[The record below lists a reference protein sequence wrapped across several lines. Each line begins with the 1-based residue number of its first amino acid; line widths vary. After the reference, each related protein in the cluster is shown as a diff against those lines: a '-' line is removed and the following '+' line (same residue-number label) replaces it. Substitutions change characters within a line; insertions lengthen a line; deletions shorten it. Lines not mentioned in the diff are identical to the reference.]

1 MNLPANRTSRPK
13 ITARANLTLFHFLFK
28 TVFRVRQLF
37 YYIPNQSGLQAESPV
52 FAHQTDRL
60 TIVWNIP
67 HPERRDNDP
76 LELQSLLIL
85 FGISAAASMD
95 SFSAVLAYSAAGIH
109 IPPRSVWTLGLVS
122 GGLLGLSVLAGSRL
136 GALGAVAQIAGAVL
150 LILLG
155 AGKLAGSWL
164 RSLAARLAEQGPYT
178 FSAWD
183 RRFMLSVYADP
194 TRADAD
200 RSGDLTVREAALL
213 AAVLSV
219 DGIATGLGAGPGL
232 ELAWAAVPVAV
243 LCSLL
248 AVVAGQCS
256 GHLLRQKASVI
267 PDSLGA
273 ALLVLMGLIRLAGQ
287 AT

>member
-1 MNLPANRTSRPK
+1 M
-13 ITARANLTLFHFLFK
+13 
-28 TVFRVRQLF
+28 
-37 YYIPNQSGLQAESPV
+37 
-52 FAHQTDRL
+52 
-60 TIVWNIP
+60 
-67 HPERRDNDP
+67 
-76 LELQSLLIL
+76 ELQSLLIL

-183 RRFMLSVYADP
+183 LRFMLSVYADP

-248 AVVAGQCS
+248 AVVAGPVLRASAAAEGLRNTRFPRGGAS
-256 GHLLRQKASVI
+256 GAHGADPAGRSGNIIGGFCVFLSQSSGSCPKSYRNNCKLLLNECGWAFSVKPHHQAKI
-267 PDSLGA
+267 PGSSKRKTGDFYIYEQ
-273 ALLVLMGLIRLAGQ
+273 LV
-287 AT
+287 T

>member
-1 MNLPANRTSRPK
+1 M
-13 ITARANLTLFHFLFK
+13 
-28 TVFRVRQLF
+28 
-37 YYIPNQSGLQAESPV
+37 
-52 FAHQTDRL
+52 
-60 TIVWNIP
+60 
-67 HPERRDNDP
+67 
-76 LELQSLLIL
+76 ELQSLLIL

-122 GGLLGLSVLAGSRL
+122 GGLLGLSVLAGS
-136 GALGAVAQIAGAVL
+136 
-150 LILLG
+150 
-155 AGKLAGSWL
+155 WL

-183 RRFMLSVYADP
+183 LRFMLSVYADP

-256 GHLLRQKASVI
+256 GHLLRQKASVT

>member
-1 MNLPANRTSRPK
+1 M
-13 ITARANLTLFHFLFK
+13 
-28 TVFRVRQLF
+28 
-37 YYIPNQSGLQAESPV
+37 
-52 FAHQTDRL
+52 
-60 TIVWNIP
+60 
-67 HPERRDNDP
+67 
-76 LELQSLLIL
+76 ELQSLLIL

-164 RSLAARLAEQGPYT
+164 REPLAARLAEQGPYT

-183 RRFMLSVYADP
+183 LRFMLSVYADP

-200 RSGDLTVREAALL
+200 RLLGDLTVREAALL

-256 GHLLRQKASVI
+256 GHLLRAEGLRNTRFPRGGASGAHGADPAGRSGNIIGGFCVFLSQSSGSCPKSYRNNCKLLLNECGWAFSEKPHHQAKI
-267 PDSLGA
+267 PGSSKRKTGDFYIYEQ
-273 ALLVLMGLIRLAGQ
+273 LV
-287 AT
+287 T

>member
-1 MNLPANRTSRPK
+1 M
-13 ITARANLTLFHFLFK
+13 
-28 TVFRVRQLF
+28 
-37 YYIPNQSGLQAESPV
+37 
-52 FAHQTDRL
+52 
-60 TIVWNIP
+60 
-67 HPERRDNDP
+67 
-76 LELQSLLIL
+76 ELQSLLIL

-109 IPPRSVWTLGLVS
+109 IPPRSVCTLGLVS

-183 RRFMLSVYADP
+183 LRFMLSVYADP

-219 DGIATGLGAGPGL
+219 DGIGHRSGGGSGSGTGLGCCAGGSAVQSAGGGGRTVLRASAAAEGLRNPRFPRGGASGAHGADPAGRSGNITGGFCVFLSQSSGSCPKSYRNNCKLLLNECGWAFSAKPHHQAKIPGSSKRKTGDFYIY
-232 ELAWAAVPVAV
+232 E
-243 LCSLL
+243 
-248 AVVAGQCS
+248 
-256 GHLLRQKASVI
+256 
-267 PDSLGA
+267 
-273 ALLVLMGLIRLAGQ
+273 
-287 AT
+287 

>member
-1 MNLPANRTSRPK
+1 M
-13 ITARANLTLFHFLFK
+13 
-28 TVFRVRQLF
+28 
-37 YYIPNQSGLQAESPV
+37 
-52 FAHQTDRL
+52 
-60 TIVWNIP
+60 
-67 HPERRDNDP
+67 
-76 LELQSLLIL
+76 ELQSLLIL

-136 GALGAVAQIAGAVL
+136 GALGAVAQLAGAVL

-183 RRFMLSVYADP
+183 LRFMLSVYADP

-232 ELAWAAVPVAV
+232 ETAWAAVPVAV

-248 AVVAGQCS
+248 AVVAGQRS
-256 GHLLRQKASVI
+256 GHLLRQKASVT

>member
-1 MNLPANRTSRPK
+1 M
-13 ITARANLTLFHFLFK
+13 
-28 TVFRVRQLF
+28 
-37 YYIPNQSGLQAESPV
+37 
-52 FAHQTDRL
+52 
-60 TIVWNIP
+60 
-67 HPERRDNDP
+67 
-76 LELQSLLIL
+76 ELQSLLIL

-183 RRFMLSVYADP
+183 LRFMLSVYADP

-213 AAVLSV
+213 AAVL
-219 DGIATGLGAGPGL
+219 IAVIDALPVLGTGTVLVPWGLYHLLLGT
-232 ELAWAAVPVAV
+232 VPRGVA
-243 LCSLL
+243 LL
-248 AVVAGQCS
+248 ALYAIIMLVRNLLEPRVMAAQAG
-256 GHLLRQKASVI
+256 LPPLT
-267 PDSLGA
+267 
-273 ALLVLMGLIRLAGQ
+273 ALLAMYLGFCLFGVGGMILFPILLLFVKQLQDGGFLHLWK
-287 AT
+287 

>member
-1 MNLPANRTSRPK
+1 M
-13 ITARANLTLFHFLFK
+13 
-28 TVFRVRQLF
+28 
-37 YYIPNQSGLQAESPV
+37 
-52 FAHQTDRL
+52 
-60 TIVWNIP
+60 
-67 HPERRDNDP
+67 
-76 LELQSLLIL
+76 ELQSLLIL

-183 RRFMLSVYADP
+183 LRFMLSVYADP

-243 LCSLL
+243 LSAGGGSRTVLRASAAAEGLRNTRFPRGGASGAHGADPAGRSGNIIGGFCVFLSQSSGSCPKSYRNNCKLL
-248 AVVAGQCS
+248 LNECGWDF
-256 GHLLRQKASVI
+256 SVKPHHQAKTPGSSKRKTGDFYI
-267 PDSLGA
+267 YEQ
-273 ALLVLMGLIRLAGQ
+273 LV
-287 AT
+287 T

>member
-1 MNLPANRTSRPK
+1 M
-13 ITARANLTLFHFLFK
+13 
-28 TVFRVRQLF
+28 
-37 YYIPNQSGLQAESPV
+37 
-52 FAHQTDRL
+52 
-60 TIVWNIP
+60 
-67 HPERRDNDP
+67 
-76 LELQSLLIL
+76 ELQSLLIL

-183 RRFMLSVYADP
+183 LRFMLSVYADP
-194 TRADAD
+194 TRAERGPLR
-200 RSGDLTVREAALL
+200 RSHRPGGSSAGSGAVGGRALPPAWGRVR
-213 AAVLSV
+213 VWNW
-219 DGIATGLGAGPGL
+219 PGL
-232 ELAWAAVPVAV
+232 LCRWQCCAV
-243 LCSLL
+243 CW
-248 AVVAGQCS
+248 
-256 GHLLRQKASVI
+256 RW
-267 PDSLGA
+267 
-273 ALLVLMGLIRLAGQ
+273 
-287 AT
+287 

>member
-1 MNLPANRTSRPK
+1 MEYPASGKEGQRSFGTS
-13 ITARANLTLFHFLFK
+13 ITSDP
-28 TVFRVRQLF
+28 VWDFRGGLHGQLF
-37 YYIPNQSGLQAESPV
+37 GC
-52 FAHQTDRL
+52 
-60 TIVWNIP
+60 
-67 HPERRDNDP
+67 
-76 LELQSLLIL
+76 
-85 FGISAAASMD
+85 
-95 SFSAVLAYSAAGIH
+95 AGIQCRRH
-109 IPPRSVWTLGLVS
+109 PYTAPVGLDLGLVS
-122 GGLLGLSVLAGSRL
+122 GGLLGLSVLVGSRL
-136 GALGAVAQIAGAVL
+136 GALGAVAQITGAVL

-183 RRFMLSVYADP
+183 LRFMLSVYADP

-219 DGIATGLGAGPGL
+219 DGIATGLGRVRVL
-232 ELAWAAVPVAV
+232 ELAWLAVPVAV

-256 GHLLRQKASVI
+256 GHLLRQKASVT

>member
-1 MNLPANRTSRPK
+1 M
-13 ITARANLTLFHFLFK
+13 
-28 TVFRVRQLF
+28 
-37 YYIPNQSGLQAESPV
+37 
-52 FAHQTDRL
+52 
-60 TIVWNIP
+60 
-67 HPERRDNDP
+67 
-76 LELQSLLIL
+76 ELQSLLIL
-85 FGISAAASMD
+85 FGISAVASMD

-109 IPPRSVWTLGLVS
+109 IPPRSVWTMGLVS

-136 GALGAVAQIAGAVL
+136 GALGAVVQIAGAVL

-183 RRFMLSVYADP
+183 LRFILSVYADP

-213 AAVLSV
+213 AAELSV
-219 DGIATGLGAGPGL
+219 DGIATPR
-232 ELAWAAVPVAV
+232 PVAM

-248 AVVAGQCS
+248 AVVAGQRS
-256 GHLLRQKASVI
+256 GHLLRRKASI
-267 PDSLGA
+267 TPDSLGA
-273 ALLVLMGLIRLAGQ
+273 ALLVLMGLIRLAGK

>member
-1 MNLPANRTSRPK
+1 M
-13 ITARANLTLFHFLFK
+13 
-28 TVFRVRQLF
+28 
-37 YYIPNQSGLQAESPV
+37 
-52 FAHQTDRL
+52 
-60 TIVWNIP
+60 
-67 HPERRDNDP
+67 
-76 LELQSLLIL
+76 ELQSLLIL

-183 RRFMLSVYADP
+183 LRFMLSVYADP

-256 GHLLRQKASVI
+256 GHLLRQKASVT

-273 ALLVLMGLIRLAGQ
+273 ALWCSWG
-287 AT
+287 

>member
-1 MNLPANRTSRPK
+1 MK
-13 ITARANLTLFHFLFK
+13 
-28 TVFRVRQLF
+28 
-37 YYIPNQSGLQAESPV
+37 
-52 FAHQTDRL
+52 DRL
-60 TIVWNIP
+60 KEHIWT
-67 HPERRDNDP
+67 
-76 LELQSLLIL
+76 LLQEKGGRAVIAID
-85 FGISAAASMD
+85 GMAAS
-95 SFSAVLAYSAAGIH
+95 
-109 IPPRSVWTLGLVS
+109 
-122 GGLLGLSVLAGSRL
+122 
-136 GALGAVAQIAGAVL
+136 
-150 LILLG
+150 
-155 AGKLAGSWL
+155 GKST
-164 RSLAARLAEQGPYT
+164 LAARLAEQGPYT

-183 RRFMLSVYADP
+183 LRFMLSVYADP

-256 GHLLRQKASVI
+256 GHLLRQKASVT

-287 AT
+287 AI

>member
-1 MNLPANRTSRPK
+1 MNIFLTANMKTFEDFVALYSEGDE
-13 ITARANLTLFHFLFK
+13 ARANRGRSLFSYALG
-28 TVFRVRQLF
+28 
-37 YYIPNQSGLQAESPV
+37 NCEAEERYKIVDLLLERNPS
-52 FAHQTDRL
+52 FAHMSGDGA
-60 TIVWNIP
+60 
-67 HPERRDNDP
+67 
-76 LELQSLLIL
+76 SLL
-85 FGISAAASMD
+85 
-95 SFSAVLAYSAAGIH
+95 H
-109 IPPRSVWTLGLVS
+109 
-122 GGLLGLSVLAGSRL
+122 
-136 GALGAVAQIAGAVL
+136 
-150 LILLG
+150 ILLG
-155 AGKLAGSWL
+155 AVKLAGSWL
-164 RSLAARLAEQGPYT
+164 RGLAARLAEQGPYT

-183 RRFMLSVYADP
+183 LRFMLSVYADP

-256 GHLLRQKASVI
+256 GHLLRQKASVT

>member
-1 MNLPANRTSRPK
+1 M
-13 ITARANLTLFHFLFK
+13 ARKKNTK
-28 TVFRVRQLF
+28 K
-37 YYIPNQSGLQAESPV
+37 
-52 FAHQTDRL
+52 
-60 TIVWNIP
+60 
-67 HPERRDNDP
+67 RR
-76 LELQSLLIL
+76 S
-85 FGISAAASMD
+85 
-95 SFSAVLAYSAAGIH
+95 
-109 IPPRSVWTLGLVS
+109 
-122 GGLLGLSVLAGSRL
+122 GLLG
-136 GALGAVAQIAGAVL
+136 ALVL

-164 RSLAARLAEQGPYT
+164 RSLASRLAEQGPYT

-183 RRFMLSVYADP
+183 LRFMLSVYADP

-256 GHLLRQKASVI
+256 GHLLRQKAFVT

>member
-1 MNLPANRTSRPK
+1 M
-13 ITARANLTLFHFLFK
+13 
-28 TVFRVRQLF
+28 
-37 YYIPNQSGLQAESPV
+37 
-52 FAHQTDRL
+52 
-60 TIVWNIP
+60 
-67 HPERRDNDP
+67 
-76 LELQSLLIL
+76 
-85 FGISAAASMD
+85 
-95 SFSAVLAYSAAGIH
+95 
-109 IPPRSVWTLGLVS
+109 
-122 GGLLGLSVLAGSRL
+122 
-136 GALGAVAQIAGAVL
+136 L

-183 RRFMLSVYADP
+183 LRFMLSVYADP

-232 ELAWAAVPVAV
+232 ETAWAAVPVAV

-256 GHLLRQKASVI
+256 GHLLRQKASVT